1 MAKNKKKKEGDMSF
15 LEHLEELRWHIVRS
29 VLAIFLVAVVAFI
42 FNEIVFDT
50 LILAPKHPDF
60 WTNRMFCALGQR
72 LRIEALCI
80 NSKPFEIINIQMAGQ
95 FTTHIMVSLIA
106 GLILAFPYIFYEF
119 WSFFRPALYSTERK
133 HASGAVFFSSL
144 LFLTGVLFGYFLI
157 VPLSVHFLGSY
168 NVSAEVTNQI
178 SLRSYISTV
187 ASITL
192 AAGLVFQLPIMAYF
206 LTKIGLIDPPFMKKY
221 RRHSVVVILALSAII
236 TPPDI
241 FSQIM
246 VCFPLIFLYE
256 IGIFIS
262 RTVLRKEK
270 ERLEGDWD
278 KDDEKS
284 ASSDKGEKEEASDK
298 SSGEEKKSDQ

>member
-1 MAKNKKKKEGDMSF
+1 MAKKSKKKEGEMSF
-15 LEHLEELRWHIVRS
+15 LEHLEELRWHIVRAF
-29 VLAIFLVAVVAFI
+29 LAILLVAIVAFI

-50 LILAPKHPDF
+50 LILAPKHPEF
-60 WTNRMFCALGQR
+60 WTNRTFCAIAD
-72 LRIEALCI
+72 RINVPALCI

-106 GLILAFPYIFYEF
+106 GVILAFPYIFYEF
-119 WSFFRPALYSTERK
+119 WSFFRPALYSNEKK
-133 HASGAVFFSSL
+133 HASGAVFASSF
-144 LFLTGVLFGYFLI
+144 LFILGILFGYFLI

-221 RRHSVVVILALSAII
+221 RRHSIVVILALSAII

-241 FSQIM
+241 FSQVM

-256 IGIFIS
+256 IGIIIS
-262 RTVLRKEK
+262 RTVLRKQE
-270 ERLEGDWD
+270 ERLNDGWD
-278 KDDEKS
+278 KDKPENNNKEESDPSEKS
-284 ASSDKGEKEEASDK
+284 E
-298 SSGEEKKSDQ
+298 

>member
-1 MAKNKKKKEGDMSF
+1 M
-15 LEHLEELRWHIVRS
+15 
-29 VLAIFLVAVVAFI
+29 
-42 FNEIVFDT
+42 
-50 LILAPKHPDF
+50 
-60 WTNRMFCALGQR
+60 
-72 LRIEALCI
+72 
-80 NSKPFEIINIQMAGQ
+80 
-95 FTTHIMVSLIA
+95 
-106 GLILAFPYIFYEF
+106 
-119 WSFFRPALYSTERK
+119 
-133 HASGAVFFSSL
+133 FFSSL
-144 LFLTGVLFGYFLI
+144 LFILGVLFGYFLI

-192 AAGLVFQLPIMAYF
+192 AAGLIFQLPIMAYF

-241 FSQIM
+241 FSQVM

-262 RTVLRKEK
+262 RSVLRREK

-278 KDDEKS
+278 EDDEKS
-284 ASSDKGEKEEASDK
+284 DNKGNEEKEEK
-298 SSGEEKKSDQ
+298 ESSNLPQKKRNQINNNSRI